1 MKLQPLPAGRA
12 RSDAWVTLLAL
23 ALLLAWD
30 ATGLDLAAARLFGTA
45 GGFAWRDSWVA
56 STLLHD
62 GGRIAAWLVLAALMA
77 SALRPPPAG
86 TPSRLMR
93 WRWVGVM
100 LLCVL
105 LVPAIKRL
113 SLSSC
118 PWELAEF
125 GGAAR
130 HLSHWR
136 WGVTDGG
143 PGHCFPSGHAVS
155 AFAFFGLYFL
165 WRGHDALRARCF
177 LWAVLGVGL
186 LFGSAQLVR
195 GAHDPSHTLW
205 TAWLCWTTCAL
216 ADHGMARLP
225 ARSKAH

>member
-45 GGFAWRDSWVA
+45 GGFGWRDSWVA

-77 SALRPPPAG
+77 TALRPPPAS

-105 LVPAIKRL
+105 LVPAIKRI

-136 WGVTDGG
+136 WGVADGG

-165 WRGHDALRARCF
+165 WREHDRRRARAF
-177 LWAVLGVGL
+177 LWAVIGTGL

-195 GAHDPSHTLW
+195 GAHYPSHTLW
-205 TAWLCWTTCAL
+205 TAWLCWTICVVADRGL
-216 ADHGMARLP
+216 ARWGG
-225 ARSKAH
+225 RSKAQ